1 MNRHNPKSSHPWVP
15 SRVRPPKPRARVDA
29 MSLDA
34 FENVTVQTKA
44 NVYFDGR
51 CVSHSFT
58 LANGEKKSA
67 GVVLGPCELTF
78 GTAAAEIMSC
88 VGGGCEYRLKNTD
101 LWVRCGEG
109 GEFAIEGDSSFDIRV
124 EGQFHYVCSYA

>member
-1 MNRHNPKSSHPWVP
+1 MGNSTRSTAKTS
-15 SRVRPPKPRARVDA
+15 RARVDA

-88 VGGGCEYRLKNTD
+88 VGGGCEYRLKNTENTD

-109 GEFAIEGDSSFDIRV
+109 EEFAIEGDSSFDIRV